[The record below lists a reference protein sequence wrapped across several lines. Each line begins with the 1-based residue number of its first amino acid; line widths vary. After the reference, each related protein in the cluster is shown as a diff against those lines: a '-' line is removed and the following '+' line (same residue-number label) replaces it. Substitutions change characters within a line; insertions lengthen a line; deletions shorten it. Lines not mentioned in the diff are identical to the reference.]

1 MGKLGFV
8 QSLFTCSL
16 FNQKILQVFCIFF
29 LLQYCQIQQEIMI
42 NLPMFLVDG
51 FFLKKFRLIILLQI
65 KMEFSATAILR
76 KASLHLLKDGPLSI
90 VPGDENEIELD
101 QGSITTI
108 KVILP
113 SPHYYMCICDCF
125 LIPVEH
131 RQDFVNGHHGYTCG
145 VNFKTSIL
153 AELSGSKHHF
163 HESAQIGSVT
173 SMNFMPKFDGKFQ
186 P

>member
-1 MGKLGFV
+1 M
-8 QSLFTCSL
+8 
-16 FNQKILQVFCIFF
+16 IFF
-29 LLQYCQIQQEIMI
+29 LKQ
-42 NLPMFLVDG
+42 
-51 FFLKKFRLIILLQI
+51 FRLIILFQL
-65 KMEFSATAILR
+65 KKELSTTAV
-76 KASLHLLKDGPLSI
+76 LLKTSSDLFKDVRLST

-101 QGSITTI
+101 QKSIRSI

-145 VNFKTSIL
+145 ENFKTSIL

>member
-1 MGKLGFV
+1 MGRSVCAAPGSSSSNPLS
-8 QSLFTCSL
+8 SLADA
-16 FNQKILQVFCIFF
+16 F
-29 LLQYCQIQQEIMI
+29 LRHSPKSE
-42 NLPMFLVDG
+42 
-51 FFLKKFRLIILLQI
+51 I

-108 KVILP
+108 K
-113 SPHYYMCICDCF
+113 
-125 LIPVEH
+125 
-131 RQDFVNGHHGYTCG
+131 DFVNGHHGYTCG
-145 VNFKTSIL
+145 ENFKTSIL